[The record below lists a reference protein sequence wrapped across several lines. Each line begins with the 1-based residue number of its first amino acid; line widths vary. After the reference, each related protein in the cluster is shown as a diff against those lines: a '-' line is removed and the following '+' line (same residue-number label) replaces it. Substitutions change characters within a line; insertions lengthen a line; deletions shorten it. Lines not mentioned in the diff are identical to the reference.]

1 MGMASEKM
9 ESEATMHHMLRDN
22 LYANRKQVELQGH
35 LRYRKVN
42 NIDADRISIDMK
54 VNFTRGSK
62 YDEVV
67 LPRTYTVKVL
77 LCTKSYSVVRLR
89 VSTRY
94 KPLT

>member
-54 VNFTRGSK
+54 V
-62 YDEVV
+62 
-67 LPRTYTVKVL
+67 
-77 LCTKSYSVVRLR
+77 SYFAAFQVDCRRLQNY
-89 VSTRY
+89 SNN
-94 KPLT
+94 

>member
-54 VNFTRGSK
+54 VNFTAFWLSGASSTTRK
-62 YDEVV
+62 YYLVPVYKVV
-67 LPRTYTVKVL
+67 LG
-77 LCTKSYSVVRLR
+77 LR
-89 VSTRY
+89 GTS
-94 KPLT
+94 L

>member
-54 VNFTRGSK
+54 VNYLAAF
-62 YDEVV
+62 
-67 LPRTYTVKVL
+67 
-77 LCTKSYSVVRLR
+77 
-89 VSTRY
+89 
-94 KPLT
+94 PLIADDWKIILTTNGCYA

>member
-42 NIDADRISIDMK
+42 NIDADRISVDMK
-54 VNFTRGSK
+54 VN
-62 YDEVV
+62 
-67 LPRTYTVKVL
+67 
-77 LCTKSYSVVRLR
+77 
-89 VSTRY
+89 
-94 KPLT
+94 

>member
-1 MGMASEKM
+1 MGMNSEKM

-54 VNFTRGSK
+54 VFFLRLT
-62 YDEVV
+62 
-67 LPRTYTVKVL
+67 TQL
-77 LCTKSYSVVRLR
+77 LNVF
-89 VSTRY
+89 
-94 KPLT
+94 